1 MELKTL
7 KDQLGEPLGWSDYLS
22 LPFTQNVSKYIA
34 EINSLQYII
43 NSSESIYILCSS
55 HLLFYVQVIT
65 ETLRMGNIIIG
76 VMRKAMKDVEIKGYL
91 IPKGWCVFTYFRS
104 VHLDENN
111 FDGPYDFNPWRW
123 QVRIN

>member
-1 MELKTL
+1 M
-7 KDQLGEPLGWSDYLS
+7 
-22 LPFTQNVSKYIA
+22 FF
-34 EINSLQYII
+34 
-43 NSSESIYILCSS
+43 IL
-55 HLLFYVQVIT
+55 FQIKQVIT

-111 FDGPYDFNPWRW
+111 YDWPYAFNPWRW
-123 QVRIN
+123 QVRMILYMIFLVLLNWFLKLSFFSSIFSF